1 MEKGN
6 WRMEK
11 MKNGRRKIKIEK
23 PGIYEIYLDVVEIEE
38 EIRVFN
44 INIPF

>member
-1 MEKGN
+1 MEKV
-6 WRMEK
+6 
-11 MKNGRRKIKIEK
+11 KNGKRKFKIEK

-38 EIRVFN
+38 GIPAFN